1 MRQVHSKITL
11 LQILYNYEPC
21 LFAPIELICIGKTGR
36 LVALKTLLIWL
47 EFCSSDELLF
57 VSHVW
62 RLFRLKSK
70 VSPNERSSTLVS
82 SMTRGGSSW
91 YGLLELLLPKLRD
104 LRGHSLDS
112 EDRALSLN
120 KKLSNFG
127 FVYEKFVSYWLHL
140 FNDIWGNCLL
150 LKYELILS

>member
-1 MRQVHSKITL
+1 MRQGHFQIKV
-11 LQILYNYEPC
+11 LQRLYIYEPC
-21 LFAPIELICIGKTGR
+21 LFAPLELICIGKTGR

-91 YGLLELLLPKLRD
+91 YGLLELLLPKLREF
-104 LRGHSLDS
+104 RGHSLDS

-120 KKLSNFG
+120 KKISKIG
-127 FVYEKFVSYWLHL
+127 FV
-140 FNDIWGNCLL
+140 
-150 LKYELILS
+150 